1 MTLRVRFA
9 PSPTGY
15 LHVGGA
21 RTALF
26 NWLLARKEGG
36 VFILRIEDTDRE
48 RSSEA
53 HTQAILHG
61 LDWLGITWDEGPY
74 FQSEGLERHRADAF
88 TLLERGWAY
97 RDFSTP
103 EQAAQD
109 REEQVRVGSRL
120 RRARERAEAMSADEV
135 EARLARGE
143 PFAVRLRVPEGE
155 TVWEDRVHGEMRFR
169 NEEIDDLV
177 ILRSDGTPTYNLAVV
192 SDDVAHGVTLVMR
205 GDDHIS
211 NTPKQILIY
220 RGLGK
225 PVPEFAHVPMILGPD
240 GKRLSK
246 RHGATAV
253 GDYEKEGILPEAMVN
268 FLALLGWSPGDD
280 REVFTRQELIEAFS
294 LERVL
299 KKSAVFD
306 LEKLRWLNG
315 QHLMRMATADLL
327 PRVEARLRE
336 AGVLLGPG
344 APSPPA
350 GDAATRVDLATLVE
364 LLKPRSRTLEDLVA
378 QARPYFT
385 DPVDYDRPSVE
396 KHWLKDVSGARRR
409 LEAAMGRLQ
418 GAPWEAAALEA
429 ELRALAEEL
438 GSGARKLFQ
447 TLRVALTG
455 RDASPGLFD
464 VLVLLGRER
473 SLRRLE
479 AALAYLRAEAAG
491 PESRKASLT
500 PPDEAD

>member
-61 LDWLGITWDEGPY
+61 LTWLGIAWDEGPY
-74 FQSEGLERHRADAF
+74 FQSEGLERHRADAV

-103 EQAAQD
+103 EQAARD
-109 REEQVRVGSRL
+109 REEQLRVGNRL

-135 EARLARGE
+135 EARLARGQ
-143 PFAVRLRVPEGE
+143 PFALRLRVPEGE

-169 NEEIDDLV
+169 NDEIDDLV

-192 SDDVAHGVTLVMR
+192 SDDLAQGVTLIMR

-220 RGLGK
+220 RGLGQ
-225 PVPEFAHVPMILGPD
+225 PVPQFAHVPMILGPD

-253 GDYEKEGILPEAMVN
+253 GDYEREGILPQAMVN

-280 REVFTRQELIEAFS
+280 REVFSGEELIEAFS

-315 QHLMRMATADLL
+315 QHLLRMPTAELL
-327 PRVEARLRE
+327 PRVEARLRNE
-336 AGVLLGPG
+336 GVLPG
-344 APSPPA
+344 SETPMILPA
-350 GDAATRVDLATLVE
+350 GGKEPVKLAALVE
-364 LLKPRSRTLEDLVA
+364 LLKPRSRTLEELVA
-378 QARPYFT
+378 QARPYFSES
-385 DPVDYDRPSVE
+385 VDYDPPSVE
-396 KHWLKDVSGARRR
+396 KHWLKDPSAARVR
-409 LEAAMGRLQ
+409 LEAAWTRLQ
-418 GAPWEAAALEA
+418 AVAWEPSVLEA
-429 ELRALAEEL
+429 ELRALAEES
-438 GSGARKLFQ
+438 GSGAGKLFQ

-464 VLVLLGRER
+464 VLDILGRER

-479 AALAYLRAEAAG
+479 AAMAFLERAEG
-491 PESRKASLT
+491 GSGRREASLT
-500 PPDEAD
+500 PSDAAD